1 MQIKKT
7 KKTVTA
13 SKNIEKYIDADGMF
27 GEKDA
32 EISFDEIID
41 YWNNNCDEDPIL
53 TEYDNF
59 DSWWMATKPHMTE
72 ISECSKI
79 NNCKTNYTKAQKHI
93 KAAIDILAKCGKDDI
108 IAKDNIA
115 NLSVVMFDLMGDKE

>member
-7 KKTVTA
+7 KKSVKA
-13 SKNIEKYIDADGMF
+13 SKDIDMYIDTDGMF
-27 GEKDA
+27 GAKGA
-32 EISFDEIID
+32 EITWDDIID
-41 YWNNNCDEDPIL
+41 YWNNNCDSDPVL

-59 DSWWMATKPHMTE
+59 DSWWRATRPHMTE

-79 NNCKTNYTKAQKHI
+79 NSSTTNYTKAQKHI

-115 NLSVVMFDLMGDKE
+115 NLSVVMFDLMGDK